1 MNVLYRFSILCLS
14 ALLACTGLD
23 AQNWN
28 PLNNMPSPRHHPVTF
43 SLNGTGYMLTG
54 STQTESTTKDFYSY
68 DPSNDA
74 WTQRTDFPGTA
85 RGFAIGA
92 SYQGLGYMGFGA
104 SDNGL
109 LNDLWVFDPT
119 SDQWSQLASCPCAG
133 RRHPAF
139 VIENGKIYV
148 GLGDGDVGDLRDF
161 HVYDIGSNSWTQI
174 GSLPASGRH
183 HPFHFAA
190 AGEVYAGM
198 GHSGFTIYGD
208 WYRFNPTSMGWT
220 SMSPF
225 PGEARVAGTQFD
237 HGGKGYVLS
246 GDGDN
251 HSYMPSGEFWEYE
264 PGTDTWTQLPPHPG
278 ISLWAPGSFVINDK
292 VYFFGGYDRQTGTFP
307 SSVWEYQ
314 LSPNNVSIKAEY
326 ASTKVYP
333 NPVMDVLKIESQ
345 TTGPM
350 HWRLY
355 GLRGGEL
362 IREGRSKQIDMHDL
376 PNGSYILVLQ
386 ERDRDYLRT
395 VLQKN

>member
-1 MNVLYRFSILCLS
+1 MYRFLILCFCT
-14 ALLACTGLD
+14 LLACTDLD

-28 PLNNMPSPRHHPVTF
+28 ALNNMPSPRHHPVTF
-43 SLNGTGYMLTG
+43 SLNGSGYMLTG
-54 STQTESTTKDFYSY
+54 STQTESTTKDFYRY
-68 DPSNDA
+68 DPSNDT
-74 WTQRTDFPGTA
+74 WTQLTDFPGTA

-92 SYQGLGYMGFGA
+92 SHQGLGYMGFGA

-109 LNDLWVFDPT
+109 LNDLWVFDPN

-148 GLGDGDVGDLRDF
+148 GLGDGDIGDLRDF
-161 HVYDIGSNSWTQI
+161 YVFDIGSNSWTQI

-183 HPFHFAA
+183 HPFHFASG
-190 AGEVYAGM
+190 GEVYAGM
-198 GHSGFTIYGD
+198 GHSGFTIYRD

-264 PGTDTWTQLPPHPG
+264 PSTDTWTQLPPHPG
-278 ISLWAPGSFVINDK
+278 ISLWAPGSFVINNT
-292 VYFFGGYDRQTGTFP
+292 VYFLGGFNRQTSAYPASFW
-307 SSVWEYQ
+307 SYQ
-314 LSPNNVSIKAEY
+314 LVPNNVSSHEWENILRI
-326 ASTKVYP
+326 YP
-333 NPVMDVLKIESQ
+333 NPVVDELRIQSTSGQIGEWELFDMNGGRLLKKGTSEAIDVRDL
-345 TTGPM
+345 
-350 HWRLY
+350 
-355 GLRGGEL
+355 
-362 IREGRSKQIDMHDL
+362 SK
-376 PNGSYILVLQ
+376 GT
-386 ERDRDYLRT
+386 YLMTFNVSGKT
-395 VLQKN
+395 VLRKLFEKQ